1 MKMSGSRSP
10 IELRRE
16 LCEGIQRNLLRCVRR
31 IALFA
36 AVVASSFAPQCYA
49 VDPGPWACRSEIPR
63 LSPATTP
70 SVCSDPSADAQVRQ
84 TLRWVCEQSPV
95 DARLPMG
102 QRAIVIGFLG
112 GFAKPSD
119 VNHPEVWFAKYL
131 QEHYTSAIYTKVFS
145 NREANTALRDVVGL
159 LDTNC
164 DGTLTE
170 QEKQSARII
179 IYGHSW
185 GASEAVAFAR
195 ELGKLGI
202 PVLLT
207 VQIDIVPKP
216 GQSPAE
222 IPSNVE
228 RAVNFFQSTGVLR
241 GQSRI
246 VAVDP
251 ARTKIIGNFRMNYR
265 NHSIDCRNFPWFVR
279 TFNKPHHEIEN
290 DTQVWQR
297 VDSLIDFDLRIEN
310 RNGYQTELAR
320 H

>member
-1 MKMSGSRSP
+1 
-10 IELRRE
+10 L
-16 LCEGIQRNLLRCVRR
+16 
-31 IALFA
+31 
-36 AVVASSFAPQCYA
+36 
-49 VDPGPWACRSEIPR
+49 
-63 LSPATTP
+63 
-70 SVCSDPSADAQVRQ
+70 
-84 TLRWVCEQSPV
+84 
-95 DARLPMG
+95 
-102 QRAIVIGFLG
+102 
-112 GFAKPSD
+112 
-119 VNHPEVWFAKYL
+119 
-131 QEHYTSAIYTKVFS
+131 
-145 NREANTALRDVVGL
+145 ALRDVVGL

-170 QEKQSARII
+170 QEKQSARIV

-241 GQSRI
+241 GESRI

-251 ARTKIIGNFRMNYR
+251 AKTKIIGNFRMNYR
-265 NHSIDCRNFPWFVR
+265 KHSVDCGNFPWFVR

-290 DTQVWQR
+290 DARVWER
-297 VDSLIDFDLRIEN
+297 INFLIDFNLGIEN
-310 RNGYQTELAR
+310 RDGYETELAR